1 MNKVLSST
9 QLIKKYGLQAKKSLG
24 QNFILD
30 QNFTDKIVRLAGD
43 LTDCYVLEI
52 GAGVGTLTRS
62 ILSTNVKKLIVI
74 EKDQRCIEA
83 LLEIKNHYQDRLEII
98 SGDALEINEEQ
109 IFKEIINDQKK
120 FKIIANLPYNI
131 GTVLLIKWLKIYQH
145 ISSMHLMLQKEVAM
159 RITAKIT
166 DNHYGRLAVM
176 TNFFCDS
183 KIAFLVNKNV
193 FVPQPKVTSAIVEII
208 PRKIVD
214 DKVEFNKLEKVVAS
228 AFNQRRKMIRS
239 SLKNVFGDKLLK
251 VLNECQISEQN
262 RAEQLTINNFAELSK
277 RIG

>member
-1 MNKVLSST
+1 MNKVLSSS
-9 QLIKKYGLQAKKSLG
+9 QLIKKYHLQAKKSLG

-43 LTDCYVLEI
+43 LKDWEVLEV
-52 GAGVGTLTRS
+52 GAGAGTLTRS
-62 ILSTNVKKLIVI
+62 ILSTNVKKLTVI
-74 EKDQRCIEA
+74 EKDERCLEV
-83 LLEIKNHYQDRLEII
+83 LEEIKKNYGDRLQII
-98 SGDALEINEEQ
+98 AGDALKINEYD
-109 IFKEIINDQKK
+109 IFKNIISDQKK

-131 GTVLLIKWLKIYQH
+131 GTVLLIKWLKIHQH
-145 ISSMHLMLQKEVAM
+145 ISSMHLMLQKEVAQ
-159 RITAKIT
+159 RITAKIN
-166 DNHYGRLAVM
+166 DDHYGRLAVM

-208 PRKIVD
+208 PKKIFD
-214 DKVEFNKLEKVVAS
+214 EKVEFNKLEKVVAS

-239 SLKNVFGDKLLK
+239 SLKNIFGEKLLEILK
-251 VLNECQISEQN
+251 QCQISEQN

-277 RIG
+277 KVI

>member
-1 MNKVLSST
+1 MDKVLSSS
-9 QLIKKYGLQAKKSLG
+9 QLIKKYHLQAKKSLG

-43 LTDCYVLEI
+43 LKDWEVLEV
-52 GAGVGTLTRS
+52 GAGAGTLTRS
-62 ILSTNVKKLIVI
+62 ILSTNVKKLTVI
-74 EKDQRCIEA
+74 EKDERCLEV
-83 LLEIKNHYQDRLEII
+83 LEEIKKNYGDRLQII
-98 SGDALEINEEQ
+98 AGDALKINEYD
-109 IFKEIINDQKK
+109 IFKNIISDQKK

-131 GTVLLIKWLKIYQH
+131 GTVLLIKWLKIHQH
-145 ISSMHLMLQKEVAM
+145 ISSMHLMLQKEVAQ
-159 RITAKIT
+159 RITAKIN
-166 DNHYGRLAVM
+166 DDHYGRLAVM

-208 PRKIVD
+208 PKKIFD
-214 DKVEFNKLEKVVAS
+214 EKVEFNKLEKVVAS

-239 SLKNVFGDKLLK
+239 SLKNIFGEKLLEILK
-251 VLNECQISEQN
+251 QCQISEQN

-277 RIG
+277 KVI